1 MPFPPPRPGCF
12 TWRAIEPPIAP
23 SPIRPRVWG
32 RTAWKVHGARI
43 LWSPMRA
50 GAGAAPSISRLFAAT
65 FIAVALVG
73 LVTQIATWRSARAT
87 QAAMV
92 ILAQRL
98 DRMHEP
104 AAAEIAAEAGD
115 DAVQA
120 ALASSVLFA
129 AMLVVLG
136 LGVWYNR
143 RRLAAPFS
151 RISQALQRVGEGQ
164 FVEPLPEDQPD
175 EFGIIARGVN
185 HMAKALAWREA
196 LQTYLSQLLAALNTS
211 ADEAASGIS
220 QALGIIADATKA
232 TGIVLYQPAYDA
244 NEWAATASRSI
255 EARPQ
260 PVARATMRNLIGD
273 ATQALHYHGEAVQ
286 PVRHQ
291 LRLTVAVPQGLV
303 LVPLRAGTKLV
314 GVLGVVPGA
323 TFGADERAALD
334 QAAPNLA
341 IACER
346 GSAHHNTRRLA
357 MEVRQTAQRL
367 EQLNSELDGA
377 MKTKDQFLSNI
388 SHELRT
394 PLNSIIG
401 FTDLLLTQDLGAP
414 LSDQQR
420 DFLETV
426 ARNGRHLLELINE
439 LLDLQR
445 IAAGRM
451 QLKPEPVELAGLLQE
466 AASSVQAQAQKHLH
480 ELVVTPPPKALR
492 VQADPGRVRQVL
504 LNLLSNA
511 IKFTPDGGRI
521 TVVTAAV
528 NGGEGEGGG
537 SEVRIAVTDTGI
549 GIAAEDQAKLFK
561 EFSQLDASASRKYE
575 GTGLGLALSRRLV
588 ELHGG
593 TMGVESEMGKG
604 STFWFTLPQVR

>member
-1 MPFPPPRPGCF
+1 
-12 TWRAIEPPIAP
+12 
-23 SPIRPRVWG
+23 
-32 RTAWKVHGARI
+32 
-43 LWSPMRA
+43 MRA
-50 GAGAAPSISRLFAAT
+50 GPGSAPSITRLFAAT

-92 ILAQRL
+92 FLEQRL

-104 AAAEIAAEAGD
+104 AAAELAAEAGD
-115 DAVQA
+115 DAVPA

-164 FVEPLPEDQPD
+164 FVEPLPEDQPG

-211 ADEAASGIS
+211 ADDAASGIS
-220 QALGIIADATKA
+220 QALGVIAGATKA
-232 TGIVLYQPAYDA
+232 TGMVLYQPAYDA
-244 NEWAATASRSI
+244 NEWAATASRGI
-255 EARPQ
+255 ESRPQ

-291 LRLTVAVPQGLV
+291 LRLTVPVPQGLV

-451 QLKPEPVELAGLLQE
+451 QLKPQPVELGPLLQE

-480 ELVVTPPPKALR
+480 ELVVTPPPNALR

-521 TVVTAAV
+521 TVVAGAV
-528 NGGEGEGGG
+528 NGGEGDEGGRGG

>member
-1 MPFPPPRPGCF
+1 
-12 TWRAIEPPIAP
+12 
-23 SPIRPRVWG
+23 
-32 RTAWKVHGARI
+32 
-43 LWSPMRA
+43 MRA
-50 GAGAAPSISRLFAAT
+50 TPSITRLFAAT

-73 LVTQIATWRSARAT
+73 LITQVATWRSARAT
-87 QAAMV
+87 QTAMV
-92 ILAQRL
+92 ELAQRL
-98 DRMHEP
+98 DRIQRLEP
-104 AAAEIAAEAGD
+104 SPLIAAEATAATELAADAGD

-120 ALASSVLFA
+120 ALAASVLFV
-129 AMLVVLG
+129 AMVGVLG
-136 LGVWYNR
+136 LGFWYNR
-143 RRLAAPFS
+143 RRLAAPFA
-151 RISQALQRVGEGQ
+151 RIGHALQRVAEGQ
-164 FVEPLPEDQPD
+164 FVEPLPEDQAD
-175 EFGIIARGVN
+175 EFGAIARGVN
-185 HMAKALAWREA
+185 HMAKALAWREE
-196 LQTYLSQLLAALNTS
+196 LQAYLSQLLAALNTS
-211 ADEAASGIS
+211 SDDATTGLT
-220 QALGIIADATKA
+220 QAWGGSAGATKA
-232 TGIVLYQPAYDA
+232 TGVVLYQPSSDS
-244 NEWAATASRSI
+244 NEWAPTVSRGVESR
-255 EARPQ
+255 A
-260 PVARATMRNLIGD
+260 VSRATMRDLMGD
-273 ATQALHYHGEAVQ
+273 AAQAVHFHGEAVQ

-291 LRLTVAVPQGLV
+291 LRLNAAMPQGLV

-323 TFGADERAALD
+323 QFGTDERAALE

-357 MEVRQTAQRL
+357 VEVRQTAKRL
-367 EQLNSELDGA
+367 EQLNTDLDAA

-401 FTDLLLTQDLGAP
+401 FTDLLLTQDLGGPP

-426 ARNGRHLLELINE
+426 ARNGRQLLDLINE

-451 QLKPEPVELAGLLQE
+451 DLKPENVELAPLLAE
-466 AASSVQAQAQKHLH
+466 AAGSVHAQVEKHRH
-480 ELVVTPPPKALR
+480 ALVVTPPAQDLR
-492 VQADPGRVRQVL
+492 VHADRGRVRQVL

-521 TVVTAAV
+521 TLAAAPV
-528 NGGEGEGGG
+528 NGGAAA
-537 SEVRIAVTDTGI
+537 RIAVSDTGI
-549 GIAAEDQAKLFK
+549 GIAAEDQPKLFK

-588 ELHGG
+588 ELQGG
-593 TMGVESEMGKG
+593 AIGVESEMGKG
-604 STFWFTLPQVR
+604 STFWFTLPQAR

>member
-1 MPFPPPRPGCF
+1 
-12 TWRAIEPPIAP
+12 
-23 SPIRPRVWG
+23 
-32 RTAWKVHGARI
+32 
-43 LWSPMRA
+43 MR
-50 GAGAAPSISRLFAAT
+50 AAPSITRLFAAT

-73 LVTQIATWRSARAT
+73 LVTQVATWRTARAT

-92 ILAQRL
+92 VLAQRFQQ
-98 DRMHEP
+98 MHNGP
-104 AAAEIAAEAGD
+104 AADLAIDAGD
-115 DAVQA
+115 EAVQTA
-120 ALASSVLFA
+120 IETTVLFA
-129 AMLVVLG
+129 AMLIVLG
-136 LGVWYNR
+136 LGFWYNR
-143 RRLAAPFS
+143 RRLAAPFA
-151 RISQALQRVGEGQ
+151 RIASALQRVAEGH
-164 FVEPLPEDQPD
+164 FVEPLPEDQPA
-175 EFGIIARGVN
+175 EFGAIARGVN

-196 LQTYLSQLLAALNTS
+196 LQAYLSQLLAALNAP
-211 ADEAASGIS
+211 ADESATGLA
-220 QALGIIADATKA
+220 QALGVIAGATRA

-244 NEWAATASRSI
+244 NEWAVTAVRGVDSR
-255 EARPQ
+255 
-260 PVARATMRNLIGD
+260 PVSRGTMRDLIGD
-273 ATQALHYHGEAVQ
+273 AAQSILYHGEAVQ

-291 LRLTVAVPQGLV
+291 LRLTAAMPHGLV
-303 LVPLRAGTKLV
+303 LVPLRSGTKLS
-314 GVLGVVPGA
+314 GVLGVVPGEQ
-323 TFGADERAALD
+323 FGVDERAALE

-346 GSAHHNTRRLA
+346 SSAHHNTRRLA
-357 MEVRQTAQRL
+357 VEVRQTAKRL
-367 EQLNSELDGA
+367 EQLNAELDTA

-401 FTDLLLTQDLGAP
+401 FTDLLLTEDLGSA

-426 ARNGRHLLELINE
+426 GRNGRQLLELINE

-451 QLKPEPVELAGLLQE
+451 ELKPEAVELAGLLSE
-466 AASSVQAQAQKHLH
+466 AAGSVHAQAQKHRH
-480 ELVVTPPPKALR
+480 ALVVSPLPQDLR
-492 VQADPGRVRQVL
+492 VHADRGRVRQVL

-521 TVVTAAV
+521 TVAAAPV
-528 NGGEGEGGG
+528 NGGAEA
-537 SEVRIAVTDTGI
+537 RIAVSDTGI
-549 GIAAEDQAKLFK
+549 GIAPEDQPKLFQ

-593 TMGVESEMGKG
+593 AIGVESEMGKG
-604 STFWFTLPQVR
+604 STFWFTLPQAR